1 MSWKDDLLI
10 DCSLG
15 KLSKYY
21 SARRSFLPRPNLLG
35 AFLERP
41 DPITDASNKLKTIA
55 SMISTRKQELAR
67 YMCLSKHVGVGK
79 HVSKPNESANSYQG
93 CLAKQLKIESQTGR
107 D

>member
-15 KLSKYY
+15 KI
-21 SARRSFLPRPNLLG
+21 LPRPNLLG

-41 DPITDASNKLKTIA
+41 DNRCLEQIETIA

-67 YMCLSKHVGVGK
+67 YRCLSRHVGVGK

>member
-1 MSWKDDLLI
+1 MSWKDDLVI
-10 DCSLG
+10 DCTLG

-21 SARRSFLPRPNLLG
+21 STRRSFLSNRC
-35 AFLERP
+35 LEQ
-41 DPITDASNKLKTIA
+41 IKTIA

-67 YMCLSKHVGVGK
+67 YRCLSRHVGVGK

-93 CLAKQLKIESQTGR
+93 YLAKQLKIESQTDR